1 MYILDLIQCVP
12 MNFARKYFVNFN
24 PNVMIMQFRNK
35 SWPVKFVN
43 NSLSATLVV
52 HAFRSHVIRG
62 CRLL

>member
-1 MYILDLIQCVP
+1 